1 MSRIITTVLTT
12 IVLLAK
18 FSVGYAQSS
27 TEIFLFE
34 LTKENGNFKMAN
46 PANITNNP
54 GYDNQPSFI
63 NDNELVYAATYDN
76 QTDIVRLNLES
87 KEKTRMTNTPSSEF
101 SPKLTPDGKY
111 ISCILLD
118 RNGSQTLV
126 KYPLK
131 GGEPKAIPSEQK
143 IGYYCWFDKK
153 TVFSFVLGSPPSL
166 QEWNTKNSEFKIIMM
181 NPGRSLSKIPGEKTI
196 SFIHKESDDIWYV
209 NSYDPLTDKVTY
221 LTECI
226 KGAEDMVWASDGT
239 AFLSDQ
245 KKIYKFDPKVDNGWK
260 LMADMESF
268 DLSTASRLAISPDL
282 KWMAVVIDEE

>member
-1 MSRIITTVLTT
+1 MSRIITTILTT
-12 IVLLAK
+12 LVLLAK
-18 FSVGYAQSS
+18 FSVGHAQSS

-34 LTKENGNFKMAN
+34 LIKENGTYKLAN
-46 PANITNNP
+46 PKNISNNP

-63 NDNELVYAATYDN
+63 SENELVYAANFDN

-87 KEKTRMTNTPSSEF
+87 NEKTRMTETPGSEF

-111 ISCILLD
+111 ISSIILD

-126 KYPLK
+126 KYPMK
-131 GGEPKAIPSEQK
+131 GGDPKIIPSEQK

-153 TVFSFVLGSPPSL
+153 TVFSFVVGSPPSL

-181 NPGRSLSKIPGEKTI
+181 NPGRSLSKIPSQKSI

-209 NSYDPLTDKVTY
+209 NSYDPFTDKVTY
-221 LTECI
+221 ITECI
-226 KGAEDMVWASDGT
+226 KGAEDMAWASDGT

-245 KKIYKFDPKVDNGWK
+245 KKIYKFNSESDNSWQ
-260 LMADMESF
+260 LVADMETF
-268 DLSTASRLAISPDL
+268 KLSEASRLAISPDL
-282 KWMAVVIDEE
+282 KWMAVVIAE